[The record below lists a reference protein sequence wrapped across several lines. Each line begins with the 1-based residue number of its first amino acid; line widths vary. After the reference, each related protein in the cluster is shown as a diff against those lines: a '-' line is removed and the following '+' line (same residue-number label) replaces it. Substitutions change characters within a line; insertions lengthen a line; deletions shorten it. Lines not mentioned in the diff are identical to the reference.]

1 MTVQL
6 GTVIKWDRKRESC
19 YGALT
24 PDKRITGI
32 LRIPSPIVSWVR
44 VGCIVRTLANA
55 YSYPIAWL
63 EDALFTN

>member
-6 GTVIKWDRKRESC
+6 GTVIKWERKRESC

-24 PDKRITGI
+24 PDKSVTGI
-32 LRIPSPIVSWVR
+32 LRIPSPIR
-44 VGCIVRTLANA
+44 VLGASGLYRSNAANA

-63 EDALFTN
+63 RGCVVH